1 MSFWQFLGYW
11 FSLSLIPYGMYL
23 VSFIFKGQKPGYGLN
38 KIPVWKGQSKAFFP
52 GDLGLTLFLTV
63 GFYLFSNIENTII
76 VNFQWLVFG
85 GLVLAIIATI
95 IGRRVLYKEN
105 SCTKK
110 EWNSLT
116 KRYHD
121 AVMYAMFPFL
131 VVLWCVPGYCFV
143 FSSSKWQ
150 ILAVGFIG
158 LSVWIAGIVWDV
170 VSKEVPN
177 KFQHQTTG
185 KPIWQR

>member
-1 MSFWQFLGYW
+1 MANWDIESFRKIYKEDQAKDLLNDYSDYESIEELVKDRKSNSTF
-11 FSLSLIPYGMYL
+11 FSKEDLAKIEANFHDLIRYRCRNAKKSLEG
-23 VSFIFKGQKPGYGLN
+23 
-38 KIPVWKGQSKAFFP
+38 
-52 GDLGLTLFLTV
+52 
-63 GFYLFSNIENTII
+63 
-76 VNFQWLVFG
+76 LVFG

-105 SCTKK
+105 SYTKK

-131 VVLWCVPGYCFV
+131 VVLWCVPGYCFG
-143 FSSSKWQ
+143 FRFGKWQ